1 MIKIPFASCVIV
13 STLDFLQITQR
24 LESAIY
30 LSSATDRSEVDRS
43 IADSSELQPSKPAYF
58 GQIQAFKFSATRL
71 VGHKYFHLP
80 AFLFPTI
87 EGDIQSLHH
96 GYEIE
101 IGIRLHHITLAL
113 ILAVLG
119 GLLAT
124 IGPALDSILGGS
136 KNDQYLTVL
145 QIVLVICAVLPIHFY
160 METWRAK
167 KFFRSLFVKGFVL
180 TPQIVDTSH
189 SPDWNS
195 DWLFEEADNTRS
207 STQILRQNL
216 PSFPRKAR

>member
-1 MIKIPFASCVIV
+1 MIEIPFTSCVIV
-13 STLDFLQITQR
+13 STLDFFQITQR
-24 LESAIY
+24 LESAIWIG
-30 LSSATDRSEVDRS
+30 STTDRAEVDRS
-43 IADSSELQPSKPAYF
+43 IADSSVRQTSKHDYF
-58 GQIQAFKFSATRL
+58 GQIQGFKFSATRL
-71 VGHKYFHLP
+71 VGHRHFHLP

-101 IGIRLHHITLAL
+101 IGIRLHNITLAL
-113 ILAVLG
+113 VLAMLG

-124 IGPALDSILGGS
+124 TGPALDSMLGGS
-136 KNDQYLTVL
+136 KNDQYLIIL
-145 QIVLVICAVLPIHFY
+145 QIFLLTCAVVPVHFY
-160 METWRAK
+160 LEAWRAK

-180 TPQIVDTSH
+180 APQAGSTSQ
-189 SPDWNS
+189 SPEWSS
-195 DWLFEEADNTRS
+195 DWLFQDVSNAKS